1 MTTFNAS
8 DQMAEYERLDAP
20 ETPDDMEAVVERIQQ
35 DMDDVADLWRHCR
48 IAFVEAADPDAV
60 AGFPSFTKADLRALL
75 LAYEER
81 GRALEFVR
89 GEARRGQTVRPGD
102 ACLVLIEARARASL
116 KGKSHD

>member
-1 MTTFNAS
+1 M
-8 DQMAEYERLDAP
+8 
-20 ETPDDMEAVVERIQQ
+20 TPDDMEGRLEKLREW
-35 DMDDVADLWRHCR
+35 DTLHPPD
-48 IAFVEAADPDAV
+48 FEA
-60 AGFPSFTKADLRALL
+60 LRALL
-75 LAYEER
+75 LAYQER

>member
-1 MTTFNAS
+1 M
-8 DQMAEYERLDAP
+8 
-20 ETPDDMEAVVERIQQ
+20 TPDDMEGRLLHYLSERAKMRQFDGDIHGMNVGDPREAVLTV
-35 DMDDVADLWRHCR
+35 
-48 IAFVEAADPDAV
+48 
-60 AGFPSFTKADLRALL
+60 SDLRALL
-75 LAYEER
+75 LDYQER